1 MLEEEYME
9 STIIEW
15 LQTPSI
21 GKGIVSFI
29 LLIALSFVPFMPIG
43 LVYGAIAFAYP
54 LWLAILINISGST
67 IGAIIMFLLCKYGLR
82 GYYERK
88 LKTLEMN
95 SKFIQLMQTN
105 GFLAVLIARFIPILP
120 TAIVNI
126 VSAMFQ
132 MPLKTYAWAT
142 LLGKLPAIFVY
153 SLVGNQLLEQNVW
166 VWLLLIVYIV
176 IIAIAAKRL
185 KGDWSV

>member
-1 MLEEEYME
+1 MLEEEHME

-54 LWLAILINISGST
+54 LWLAIIINVSGSVL
-67 IGAIIMFLLCKYGLR
+67 GAIIMFLLCKYGLR

-88 LKTLEMN
+88 LKNLEMN

-105 GFLAVLIARFIPILP
+105 GFLAVLIARFLPILP

-153 SLVGNQLLEQNVW
+153 SLVGNQLLEKNVW
-166 VWLLLIVYIV
+166 VWLLLAIYII
-176 IIAIAAKRL
+176 IIASFAKRL

>member
-1 MLEEEYME
+1 ME
-9 STIIEW
+9 TTVIEW
-15 LQTPSI
+15 LQTPSLA
-21 GKGIVSFI
+21 KVVVSFI
-29 LLIALSFVPFMPIG
+29 LLIALSFVPFMPIA

-54 LWLAILINISGST
+54 LWLAIFINISGST
-67 IGAIIMFLLCKYGLR
+67 IGAIIMFVLCKYGLR

-88 LKTLEMN
+88 QKTLEMN
-95 SKFIQLMQTN
+95 SKFIQLIQTN
-105 GFLAVLIARFIPILP
+105 SFLAILIARFIPILP

-132 MPLKTYAWAT
+132 IPFKTYAWAT

-166 VWLLLIVYIV
+166 VWLLLIVYIA
-176 IIAIAAKRL
+176 IIAVAAKRL
-185 KGDWSV
+185 KGDWTV